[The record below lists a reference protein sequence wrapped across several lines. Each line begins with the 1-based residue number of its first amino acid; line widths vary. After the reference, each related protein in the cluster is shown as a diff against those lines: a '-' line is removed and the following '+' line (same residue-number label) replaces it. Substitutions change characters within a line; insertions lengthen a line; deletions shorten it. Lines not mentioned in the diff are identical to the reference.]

1 MSEGHAIGYAWA
13 FAAALSN
20 ASQDNLR
27 KVASNRVKNPIE
39 IVALSELFNVSV
51 LAGLV
56 WWFKKASVFSAYVRR
71 GELMALAAS
80 AGWLK
85 ALSAMMLQRALQL
98 TPLSL
103 CVPYLAFTP
112 LWLLVISFF
121 LVHETPTLRGVVG
134 VCVITAGAYML
145 NASCGPP
152 SKLEKSPRIEEGES
166 GSFRRQTSSRG
177 ALDRLVPAN
186 AAFGWMSIAFSSEE
200 TDAFREERYAKYFGF
215 VGRSVARQV
224 SILQS
229 NPGSL
234 ITLAIA
240 AVYALVADLDK
251 LGKLHSGDLLVFI
264 FLQRCFLLLLPLSYV
279 VVKNR
284 AAFRVFRSIK
294 VTIVLALIGLLDIVT
309 MYSFLQS
316 INYIFTSYAVA
327 AKRSSILA
335 SVLGGAIFFKEPIAK
350 RLPYIFIMLVG
361 MSFILLADADKH

>member
-1 MSEGHAIGYAWA
+1 MPEGHLRGYAWA
-13 FAAALSN
+13 FAAALAN

-27 KVASNRVKNPIE
+27 KLASNRVKNPIE

-56 WWFKKASVFSAYVRR
+56 WWSGKMGVFSAYLRR
-71 GELMALAAS
+71 GELMALAAA

-121 LVHETPTLRGVVG
+121 LVHETPTVRGVIG

-145 NASCGPP
+145 NANCGPP
-152 SKLEKSPRIEEGES
+152 SKFEKSPRIEEGES
-166 GSFRRQTSSRG
+166 GSFRRQMSSRG
-177 ALDRLVPAN
+177 ALDKLAPAN
-186 AAFGWMSIAFSSEE
+186 AAFGWMSIAFSAEE
-200 TDAFREERYAKYFGF
+200 TDAFREERYTKYFGF
-215 VGRSVARQV
+215 IGRSVARQV
-224 SILQS
+224 STLHA

-264 FLQRCFLLLLPLSYV
+264 FLQRCFFLALPLSYV
-279 VVKNR
+279 IVKNR
-284 AAFRVFRSIK
+284 AAFLVFRSFK
-294 VTIVLALIGLLDIVT
+294 VALVLALIGLLDIFT

-350 RLPYIFIMLVG
+350 RLPYVFIMLVG
-361 MSFILLADADKH
+361 MSLILLADADRH